1 MTEFVQN
8 DDELIL
14 IKLRRTTTFISY
26 ENKTKKSD
34 CVFIF
39 LMEVIE

>member
-14 IKLRRTTTFISY
+14 IKLRRTTTFRSY
-26 ENKTKKSD
+26 ENKKKKRVT
-34 CVFIF
+34 VFLYF
-39 LMEVIE
+39 